1 MQRPQGEEE
10 EIASFRNLWL
20 RKRATEENVQ
30 VAWSALPRRRCE
42 TRVIFIWSLTEGLD
56 TGAGGQE
63 VEELDNPRD
72 CGLLSSVIGMK
83 EENCRKILVY
93 SIGS

>member
-1 MQRPQGEEE
+1 MAEEE
-10 EIASFRNLWL
+10 SDRG
-20 RKRATEENVQ
+20 KRSSGV
-30 VAWSALPRRRCE
+30 VSRRRFE
-42 TRVIFIWSLTEGLD
+42 KRVIFIWSLTEGLD